1 MPTVPTL
8 NPARTPQYREVDR
21 QPAPGVRVNPDVST
35 HTPAKVIDTFNIE
48 QQAKLGQTGMALGQE
63 LARIQIAE
71 QNQINQT
78 RVNDALNKAVETRL
92 KLTYDRTDG
101 YTALQ
106 GEAALN
112 RPDGKPLDEEYAG
125 RFQQQ
130 VDTLAQGLGNETQR
144 REFLQQA
151 TQMGLQLR
159 AGIQQ
164 YVAREQ
170 NAYDLSVQDGTVKT
184 AQQQMGLSW
193 GDPEAVSQAK
203 NAIAAAVYQ
212 TGKLRGWSG
221 QQTRAVMVEQL
232 SQGHNAALS
241 GAIDAGQLDYAR
253 EYLKQNN
260 DELTPDVRLRAQKA
274 LDIGGF
280 EAKTQGAAETLYS
293 ASKGDVGAALAE
305 ARKNYSGKE
314 EDAIVQRIKGFDAER
329 VALRE
334 RAQADAADNAW
345 RVYASTGSI
354 NRIPPTTLA
363 AMDGKALEALR
374 RTARA
379 DAEAAAAKREVKTDP
394 NVYYA
399 LSAAATGDPN
409 FKSQDLRPFFDR
421 LSPADRKHFI
431 DLQTAAAKPERAAEV
446 VSVGD
451 QKAAMVKAL
460 GLKEEQA
467 GVFHQ
472 VADKAL
478 FAAQQDK
485 GRKLDQDERQ
495 KVLDKLVLQGEVLSG
510 SWWRRDP
517 NMRLFE
523 AVASGQAAQF
533 KAEFSDADRRKATE
547 ALQRRGVKNPS
558 AQQIEAT
565 LQAAYGV
572 R

>member
-8 NPARTPQYREVDR
+8 NPARPAQYNEVGR

-35 HTPAKVIDTFNIE
+35 HTPAKVIDTFGIE
-48 QQAKLGQTGMALGQE
+48 QQAQLGQAGMTIGQQ
-63 LARIQIAE
+63 LARQQIDE

-78 RVNDALNKAVETRL
+78 RVNDALNKAVEARL
-92 KLTYDRTDG
+92 RLTYDRADG
-101 YTALQ
+101 YVNLQ
-106 GEAALN
+106 GESALN
-112 RPDGKPLDEEYAG
+112 RPDGKPLDEEYAE
-125 RFQQQ
+125 RFQKQ
-130 VDTLAQGLGNETQR
+130 VAELTDGLGNDVQR
-144 REFLQQA
+144 REFAQQA
-151 TQMGLQLR
+151 SQMGLQLR

-164 YVAREQ
+164 HVAREF
-170 NAYDLSVQDGTVKT
+170 NAYELSVQDGTVKT

-193 GDPEAVSQAK
+193 GAPEAVSQAK
-203 NAIAAAVYQ
+203 TAIAAAVYQ

-221 QQTRAVMVEQL
+221 QQTRAAMVEQL
-232 SQGHNAALS
+232 SAGHNAALA
-241 GAIDAGQLDYAR
+241 GAIDAGKLDYAR

-260 DELTPDVRLRAQKA
+260 DELTPEVRLRVQKA
-274 LDIGGF
+274 LEVGDF

-293 ASKGDVGAALAE
+293 ASKGDVAAALAA
-305 ARKNYSGKE
+305 AREKYTGKE
-314 EDAIVQRIKGFDAER
+314 EDAIVNRIKGFDAER

-334 RAQADAADNAW
+334 RGQADAADKAW
-345 RVYASTGSI
+345 RIYADTGSVS
-354 NRIPPTTLA
+354 RIPPTILA
-363 AMDGKALEALR
+363 AMDGKAVDALR
-374 RTARA
+374 RTARV
-379 DAEAAAAKREVKTDP
+379 DAEAAANKREVKTDP

-421 LSPADRKHFI
+421 LSPPDRKHFI
-431 DLQTAAAKPERAAEV
+431 DLQTAAAKPEKAAEV
-446 VSVGD
+446 VSIGD
-451 QKAAMVKAL
+451 QKEAIVKAL
-460 GLKEEQA
+460 GLKKEQA

-495 KVLDKLVLQGEVLSG
+495 KVLDKLVLQGEVVSG
-510 SWWRRDP
+510 SWWRPDA
-517 NMRLFE
+517 NMRLYE
-523 AVASGQAAQF
+523 AVAGGQAAQF

-547 ALQRRGVKNPS
+547 ALQRRGVKAPT